1 VRRHRMVGRAVDR
14 ARRRDSK
21 RRATRRLVANGLAA

>member
-1 VRRHRMVGRAVDR
+1 VRRHRLVGRTVDR
-14 ARRRDSK
+14 ARRRNSG